1 MEFVADFHIH
11 SKYSRAVSQKMNLEE
26 LNAWADV
33 KGILVLGTGDFTHP
47 EWFSEIK
54 QKLEPAEPGLF
65 KLKKEYQFL
74 NFKGKIPETRF
85 ILSVEISN
93 IYSWNGKMRRI
104 HNVILLPDINSAEKL
119 NYRLSFI
126 GNLSADG
133 RPILGLSSKE
143 LAKITLDVCPNAL
156 IIPAHCWTPWFSL
169 FGSMSGFDSLKE
181 CFGEYSQNILAI
193 ETGLSSDPQMNW
205 RIPELDSYAIVSNSD
220 SHSLERI
227 GREANVFETEL
238 SYNGIVNAIK
248 NSAPK
253 NIKENN
259 FSEVKPPKILYTIE
273 FFPEEGK
280 YHYDGHRLCGVSFSP
295 FDSKKHNNI
304 CPKCGKPLTIGV
316 MHRVEQL
323 AKRPADFFDSK
334 RPGFKKLVT
343 LDEIIADALGIGKTS
358 KTVWEIYKDLILNFE
373 NELNILLNV
382 PISEIKLASNE
393 LIAEGVKRV
402 REGKLYIFP
411 GYDGEY
417 GKVYIFEEN
426 ERKNFSDSN
435 TKQNT
440 LF

>member
-1 MEFVADFHIH
+1 MQFVSDFHIH

-26 LNAWADV
+26 LDSWADI
-33 KGILVLGTGDFTHP
+33 KGILIMGTGDFTHP
-47 EWFSEIK
+47 KWFSEIK

-65 KLKKEYQFL
+65 KLKKEYKFP

-85 ILSVEISN
+85 ILSVEISS
-93 IYSWNGKMRRI
+93 IYSFLGKVRRI
-104 HNVILLPDINSAEKL
+104 HNVIMLPDLNSAEKL
-119 NYRLSFI
+119 NQRLSFI
-126 GNLSADG
+126 GNLSSDG

-143 LAKITLDVCPNAL
+143 LTKITLDICPNAL
-156 IIPAHCWTPWFSL
+156 MIPAHIWTPWFSL
-169 FGSMSGFDSLKE
+169 FGSMSGFDSLEE
-181 CFGEYSQNILAI
+181 CFGEYSKNILAV

-205 RIPELDSYAIVSNSD
+205 RIPELDSLAIISNSD

-227 GREANVFETEL
+227 GREANVFDAEL
-238 SYNGIVNAIK
+238 SYNGIVNALK

-259 FSEVKPPKILYTIE
+259 FSEVKPSKILYTIE

-295 FDSKKHNNI
+295 QESKKYNNI
-304 CPKCGKPLTIGV
+304 CPKCKKPLTIGV
-316 MHRVEQL
+316 MNRVEQL
-323 AKRPADFFDSK
+323 AKRPADFFDPK

-343 LDEIIADALGIGKTS
+343 LDEIIADALGVGKVS
-358 KTVWEIYKDLILNFE
+358 KAVFKIYKDLILNFE
-373 NELNILLNV
+373 NELNVLLNV
-382 PISEIKLASNE
+382 PLQEIKLSSNE
-393 LIAEGVKRV
+393 LIAEGIKRV

-426 ERKNFSDSN
+426 ERKSFSNSAV
-435 TKQNT
+435 KQKT